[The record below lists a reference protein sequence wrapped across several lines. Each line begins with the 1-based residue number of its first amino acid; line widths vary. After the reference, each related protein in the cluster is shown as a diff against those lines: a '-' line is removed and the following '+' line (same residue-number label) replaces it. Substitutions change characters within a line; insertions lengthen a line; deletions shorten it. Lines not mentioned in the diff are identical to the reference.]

1 MLPIITD
8 TFDQLGNLA
17 MDANVY
23 EMMQIHGFGVLS
35 SVDDVQK
42 YFFDGTDTAGDLANL
57 TYALYHDMYY
67 GLSNATNL
75 KKWGNAFN
83 NK

>member
-1 MLPIITD
+1 MNIWWEKIYQDKWKTMLPIITD

-35 SVDDVQK
+35 SVDDV
-42 YFFDGTDTAGDLANL
+42 
-57 TYALYHDMYY
+57 
-67 GLSNATNL
+67 
-75 KKWGNAFN
+75 
-83 NK
+83 